1 MDGLCRAER
10 ELLDQLP
17 CHVATNYSGAILLIG
32 RGRAKWAPGS
42 RFGCG
47 YLLPVFEGPEDPLNR

>member
-1 MDGLCRAER
+1 MADLIRAER
-10 ELLDQLP
+10 ELLAQLP

-32 RGRAKWAPGS
+32 RGLAQWAPGV

-47 YLLPVFEGPEDPLNR
+47 MLVRTEGPPEGPR